1 MFICLQMFDCISAL
15 ACVPVILMMQKLI
28 SNWLALGFKRF
39 LLAVATF
46 CLGSGSQGILC
57 FIGAY

>member
-1 MFICLQMFDCISAL
+1 MYVYML
-15 ACVPVILMMQKLI
+15 ANVWLRQRTCVPVILVMQEFI

-39 LLAVATF
+39 FLAVATF

-57 FIGAY
+57 LIGAY